1 MGRFGEK
8 LRYLRQRQ
16 GLSVRKLAVLLDIHA
31 HSHIAKI
38 ETGHSQPSPDLILKI
53 ARFFD
58 VSIDQLMKD
67 ELEIDAS

>member
-1 MGRFGEK
+1 MERFGGK
-8 LRYLRQRQ
+8 LRTLRQRQ
-16 GLSVRKLAVLLDIHA
+16 GLSVRQLASMLEINA

-38 ETGHSQPSPDLILKI
+38 ETGQSKPSADLILRI

-67 ELEIDAS
+67 ELELD

>member
-1 MGRFGEK
+1 MDRFGEK
-8 LRYLRQRQ
+8 LRALREQR
-16 GLSVRKLAVLLDIHA
+16 GLSIRQLASFLEINA

-38 ETGHSQPSPDLILKI
+38 ETGQSNPSPDLILKI

-67 ELEIDAS
+67 ELEVD

>member
-1 MGRFGEK
+1 MQRFGEK
-8 LRYLRQRQ
+8 LRTLRQRQ
-16 GLSVRKLAVLLDIHA
+16 GLSIRQLATALEVNA

-38 ETGHSQPSPDLILKI
+38 ETGQSHPSADLILKI

-67 ELEIDAS
+67 ELELD